1 MKKFMTALAAILLTA
16 ELYALTAQL
25 SVSPARP
32 VAGEV
37 FTVEITV
44 DSTERFSLQLPEI
57 KGLKI
62 SRSISSNS
70 VNQSIVNGKSTV
82 EAVYGLQALAETPG
96 KVTVPPFTLD
106 FNGKKVV
113 TNALEITIRD
123 AATLPAGEKT
133 GLIMTIEPERTLY
146 VGETVAVNLELI
158 IPGEWRLQSIGNI
171 NITGVADAI
180 AVSGFNSKGIFARRS
195 GFSNRAG
202 LMDISGVFQLQKGG
216 EFYPAAKVQINV
228 SKAGEDDFFF
238 APPPQRKLLSA
249 KMDKKITVLPLPEA
263 PENAVNTRLTGNWK
277 ISGSLSKNELKAGDI
292 AEITLEFTGKMPT
305 VGFRAPELKI
315 TDARIYPPEVTAG
328 AQNRR
333 FTVKYPFVALKAG
346 NYKVAFDLAVFD
358 PEKGVYDLNK
368 IALSYKVTA
377 NPEMAA
383 SAAPALP
390 EEEKTVKAAPVS
402 AELVPY
408 PLAAPAGTVKLPL
421 MRNITP
427 YLLIPAAVVAALLI
441 TIAASRKKSDPEK
454 NQKRRKLKKII
465 NEINSSGNAAR
476 TLLKAGSTEIAQALD
491 IPAGASFSDIADTV
505 EKDDRLLAQF
515 FRQLEAGQ
523 FAPDS
528 TLPAENELL
537 RSRVTAFLKKLLIFV
552 VISAGVTLSAVTF
565 EDGKKAFDSG
575 NYKESVKLF
584 TQLIEENGADPA
596 VYYDLGSSYYM
607 LKNHTAAYLN
617 FTRASLLAPANPHYR
632 AAAEAAAEK
641 LPAETVN
648 APWWQRCTDMCRP
661 DQWIFLALTLA
672 ALACWGVYLRKRLP
686 GGMTTSAVLL
696 ILAAVMTGAAAA
708 QSMTN
713 YSPDRA
719 IVTEK
724 NALLRSVPASSGGMS
739 ATLPEGTEL
748 FIMEKSGSYYRVEN
762 ESLSGWIDKSNVER
776 FL

>member
-1 MKKFMTALAAILLTA
+1 
-16 ELYALTAQL
+16 
-25 SVSPARP
+25 
-32 VAGEV
+32 
-37 FTVEITV
+37 
-44 DSTERFSLQLPEI
+44 
-57 KGLKI
+57 
-62 SRSISSNS
+62 
-70 VNQSIVNGKSTV
+70 
-82 EAVYGLQALAETPG
+82 
-96 KVTVPPFTLD
+96 
-106 FNGKKVV
+106 
-113 TNALEITIRD
+113 
-123 AATLPAGEKT
+123 
-133 GLIMTIEPERTLY
+133 
-146 VGETVAVNLELI
+146 
-158 IPGEWRLQSIGNI
+158 
-171 NITGVADAI
+171 
-180 AVSGFNSKGIFARRS
+180 
-195 GFSNRAG
+195 
-202 LMDISGVFQLQKGG
+202 
-216 EFYPAAKVQINV
+216 
-228 SKAGEDDFFF
+228 
-238 APPPQRKLLSA
+238 
-249 KMDKKITVLPLPEA
+249 
-263 PENAVNTRLTGNWK
+263 
-277 ISGSLSKNELKAGDI
+277 
-292 AEITLEFTGKMPT
+292 MPT

-346 NYKVAFDLAVFD
+346 NYKVALDLAVFD

-421 MRNITP
+421 MRNTTP

-476 TLLKAGSTEIAQALD
+476 PLLEAGSTEIAQALD

-575 NYKESVKLF
+575 NYKESAKLF

-596 VYYDLGSSYYM
+596 VYYDLGSSYCM

-632 AAAEAAAEK
+632 AAAEAAIIEAKDALEIK
-641 LPAETVN
+641 SPSRVGMRIGRDFIRGIAVGEEDEDAHLTATRR
-648 APWWQRCTDMCRP
+648 AMRDMIDVPFGAIR
-661 DQWIFLALTLA
+661 DTGTLSS
-672 ALACWGVYLRKRLP
+672 Y
-686 GGMTTSAVLL
+686 GGTPS
-696 ILAAVMTGAAAA
+696 IAA
-708 QSMTN
+708 QFELTGSVEMDG
-713 YSPDRA
+713 YEVGR
-719 IVTEK
+719 VV
-724 NALLRSVPASSGGMS
+724 LRNFDDVA
-739 ATLPEGTEL
+739 AQTLRGVN
-748 FIMEKSGSYYRVEN
+748 S
-762 ESLSGWIDKSNVER
+762 
-776 FL
+776 